1 MGTLLSRDSASDA
14 TALREIAE
22 MEKNSSGLDGWLAE
36 AKQEERELTER
47 ENRLNAQARGEEAE
61 DMASKMKSKDTPKT
75 VVDDDDVDDG
85 SAERALSAKNLE
97 ILKQTAE
104 SAEEGDISADGSQ
117 SIKKKNLALRNEK
130 PHSV

>member
-1 MGTLLSRDSASDA
+1 
-14 TALREIAE
+14 
-22 MEKNSSGLDGWLAE
+22 
-36 AKQEERELTER
+36 
-47 ENRLNAQARGEEAE
+47 
-61 DMASKMKSKDTPKT
+61 MASKMKSKDTPKT
-75 VVDDDDVDDG
+75 VVDDDVDDG

-104 SAEEGDISADGSQ
+104 SAEEGDISANGSQ